1 MTSSIE
7 NVLEP
12 WTLRT
17 SSSGQIVLEKCPFC
31 DARAHLYA
39 SISTGAWICFKCN
52 KAGGIIMLFAELE
65 GLTYAEAEIEIK
77 NAGVR
82 RTWRPI
88 ETDDRPV
95 MIDPPKEFVP
105 CHDSGRWRIPRYLTE
120 RRISKTTILDWGLGY
135 CERGTYRG
143 RIVIP
148 FTTGGERSFTARA
161 VSPTMQPRYLGPEV
175 DEGHGRRFLPGWKF
189 ASKGDAVVICEG
201 PFDAMRLYSA
211 GLKPLALLGK
221 AIGATQRKRIREL
234 APSRVTIMLDAD
246 AWESARAVAHELA
259 PFVRDLRAVPLH
271 DGDPDDH
278 EEGELRELVSSA
290 TGIETAER
298 DRILSKLSELTY

>member
-7 NVLEP
+7 NILEP
-12 WTLRT
+12 WASRT
-17 SSSGQIVLEKCPFC
+17 TASGQIVLEKCPFC
-31 DARAHLYA
+31 DARSHLYA
-39 SISTGAWICFKCN
+39 AASDGAWICFKCG
-52 KAGGIIMLFAELE
+52 KAGGIIKLFAELE

-88 ETDDRPV
+88 EVDDRPV
-95 MIDPPKEFVP
+95 TIDPPKEFVP
-105 CHDSGRWRIPRYLTE
+105 CYDGRWRVPRYLTE
-120 RRISKTTILDWGLGY
+120 RRIAKGTIRDWGIGY

-148 FTTGGERSFTARA
+148 FSTGGERSFTARA
-161 VSPTMQPRYLGPEV
+161 VSPSMQPRYLGPEV

-201 PFDAMRLYSA
+201 PFDALRLYQA

-221 AIGATQRKRIREL
+221 AIGTTQRKRIREL

-246 AWESARAVAHELA
+246 AWESARVVAHELSSS
-259 PFVRDLRAVPLH
+259 VRDVRAVPLR
-271 DGDPDDH
+271 DGDPGDH
-278 EEGELRELVSSA
+278 DEAELRELVSSA
-290 TGIETAER
+290 MRIDAAER
-298 DRILSKLSELTY
+298 ERILSKLADLSY